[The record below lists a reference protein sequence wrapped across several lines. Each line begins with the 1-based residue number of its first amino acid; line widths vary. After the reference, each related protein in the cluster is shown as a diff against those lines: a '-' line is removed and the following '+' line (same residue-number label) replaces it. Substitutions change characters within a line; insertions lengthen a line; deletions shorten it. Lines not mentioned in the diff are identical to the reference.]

1 MLAHAALAL
10 SLVVRVYDAYG
21 VSGVTLARAQ
31 RAVERIL
38 NDADLRVTWDSC
50 PCADRVGPAELVVR
64 ISAAPA
70 INDRSSLGYS
80 YIDVTRK
87 AGTLATI
94 FGDRVHMM
102 ARLAGTDEGELL
114 GRAMAHE
121 VAHLLLGTHDHA
133 PAGLMRGR
141 WDVRDL
147 QRNQPWE
154 WTLSRTDARTMRDA
168 LTRRRRDDNGEGLRV
183 ELRESLEIP
192 LGGAE

>member
-10 SLVVRVYDAYG
+10 SLAVRVYDAYG
-21 VSGVTLARAQ
+21 VSAVTLARAQ
-31 RAVERIL
+31 RAVDRIL
-38 NDADLRVTWDSC
+38 NDADLRVRWETC
-50 PCADRVGPAELVVR
+50 PCAETVGSAELVVR

-70 INDRSSLGYS
+70 VSDQSALGYS
-80 YIDVTRK
+80 YIDVARK
-87 AGTLATI
+87 AGTLATV
-94 FGDRVHMM
+94 FGDRVHAM
-102 ARLAGTDEGELL
+102 ARLAGADEGELL

-141 WDVRDL
+141 WDVGDL

-154 WTLSRTDARTMRDA
+154 WTLSRTDAKTMRDA

-183 ELRESLEIP
+183 ELREPLEIP
-192 LGGAE
+192 LGDAE